1 LIFFWLEFIGIF
13 IGFFISAE
21 LLAKG
26 ADELED
32 FLGQGISGGIILG
45 ILTAL
50 PETIFVLIASLKG
63 DFNIAFGSALGGNVL
78 LFTFGIGLIGILY
91 KLKWKSD
98 LSINAEYEVENKF
111 LLLTTIA
118 IAGITIYGTLNI
130 ITGVLLFL
138 IYAYYVAY
146 RIRKFRGE
154 KHEEEKNGLDIRKPV
169 AFMIIGGLLLI
180 LLSQP
185 FIEYINTISSLF
197 NIPVVWLS
205 LVISPIAGELE
216 EKISAIR
223 LVTMSKTGGSLSI
236 LSFVGSKIENA
247 TILLGIIGIFTE
259 YSIYSSLPEILSM
272 ITANTIALYIL
283 FDKKLKFSESIILVT
298 IYFAIVFLS
307 FII

>member
-1 LIFFWLEFIGIF
+1 MIFFWLEFIGIF

>member
-1 LIFFWLEFIGIF
+1 MIFFWLKFIGIF
-13 IGFFISAE
+13 IGIFISAE

-63 DFNIAFGSALGGNVL
+63 DFDIAFGSALGGNVL
-78 LFTFGIGLIGILY
+78 LFTFGIGLVGILY
-91 KLKWKSD
+91 KLRWKSD

-111 LLLTTIA
+111 LLLTTLV

-138 IYAYYVAY
+138 IYACYVAY

-154 KHEEEKNGLDIRKPV
+154 RHEEKNGLGIRKSV
-169 AFMIIGGLLLI
+169 MFMIIGGLLLI

-197 NIPVVWLS
+197 NVPAVWLS

-223 LVTMSKTGGSLSI
+223 LVQMSKTGGSLSI
-236 LSFVGSKIENA
+236 LSFVGSKIENS
-247 TILLGIIGIFTE
+247 TILLGIVGIFTE
-259 YSIYSSLPEILSM
+259 YPIYSSLPEILSM
-272 ITANTIALYIL
+272 IVANVIALYIL
-283 FDKKLKFSESIILVT
+283 FDKKLKLSESIALVT